1 MSDLKAMLAA
11 LSTGRALAPA
21 EAEAAFAALMDGVA
35 DDAQIGAFLM
45 ALKMRGEAIDEI
57 VAGARALRA
66 RAQPV
71 DAPPDVIDTCGT
83 GGDGANTYNI
93 STAAALIA
101 AGAGAK
107 VAKHGNRAVSSKSG
121 SSQVLAALGVNI
133 EAGAEVAA
141 RCIREAGVGFLY
153 APSHHAAMRHVA
165 SARRSLGMRSV
176 FNLLGPL
183 SNPAGATRQLVG
195 VYDAALAEPMAK
207 ALNRLGAT
215 RAWVVHGEDGL
226 DELTTTAPTHVVS
239 LKDGALTRFTIT
251 PETTGLPVARLADLA
266 GGGPERNAAAILS
279 LLEGAEGPFRDIAV
293 LNAGA
298 ALVVA
303 GHAAELREGVA
314 LAAAAIDSGRAR
326 TTLSALVA
334 VSNEPAP

>member
-1 MSDLKAMLAA
+1 MNDLKSLLGQLAA
-11 LSTGRALAPA
+11 GRTLSSS
-21 EAEAAFAALMDGVA
+21 EADTAFAALMDGAA

-45 ALKMRGEAIDEI
+45 ALKMRGETIDEI

-71 DAPPDVIDTCGT
+71 DAPNDVIDTCGT
-83 GGDGANTYNI
+83 GGDGASTFNI
-93 STAAALIA
+93 STAAALVA
-101 AGAGAK
+101 AGAGAR

-121 SSQVLAALGVNI
+121 SSQVLAALGVDI

-141 RCIREAGVGFLY
+141 RCIREVGVGFLY
-153 APSHHAAMRHVA
+153 APAHHAAMRHVA
-165 SARRSLGMRSV
+165 AARRSLGMRSV

-183 SNPAGATRQLVG
+183 SNPAGASGQLLG
-195 VYDAALAEPMAK
+195 VYAADLVEPMAK
-207 ALNRLGAT
+207 ALNRLGTA

-226 DELTTTAPTHVVS
+226 DELTTTGLTHVVS
-239 LKDGALTRFTIT
+239 LREGALSRFTVT
-251 PETTGLPVARLADLA
+251 PENVGLPRARLEDLA

-279 LLEGAEGPFRDIAV
+279 LLEGAEGPFRDITV

-314 LAAAAIDSGRAR
+314 LATAAIDSGRAQAA
-326 TTLSALVA
+326 LSALVA
-334 VSNEPAP
+334 LSNEPAP